1 MNPVTT
7 TEKTG
12 QVKTARENPLL
23 QLQKLGQSVWLDF
36 IRRNLITSGE
46 LKRLIDEDGLR
57 GITSNPSIFE
67 KAIAGSTD
75 YTDFLGQ
82 LQAQNL
88 SASEI
93 YERIAIRDIQDAADR
108 LRPVYDS
115 TNRRDGYVSL
125 EVSPTLARNTQST
138 IAEARRL
145 WKTVARENV
154 MIKVPGTPE
163 GVPAIRQLIGEGIN
177 INITLLFAQEAHI
190 QVAEA
195 YMDGLETLQAAGK
208 DLSKIA
214 SVASFFVSRID
225 SLADSIISAR
235 LKNASSPQEKKLLE
249 GLLGKLAVA
258 NAKQAYRNYEE
269 LISKPRWKALAA
281 HGAQTQRLL
290 WASTSTKNPSYSD
303 VLYVDDLIG
312 PDTVN
317 TMPPATMDAF
327 RDHGHVERTID
338 KDLAAADQTMAS
350 LAKAGI
356 SVQEITEKLLDEG
369 IRLFEDAF
377 EKLLSA
383 VELKKQHPAE
393 AKPKVQCQYCDFP
406 APMKQAVD
414 ATLED
419 WQKNDKVN
427 RLWKGDKSLW
437 TNSDEDHWLGW
448 LHVAEDQAAH
458 LKNLAEAAADA
469 IRAGFKHILLLGMGG
484 SSLCPDVLK
493 TTFGKQLG
501 YPELHV
507 LDSTDPAQIA
517 NIESQIDVAK
527 TLFIVSSKS
536 GSTLEPNIFKQYF
549 FDRAQKKG
557 SKENPGQQFI
567 AITDPGSKMQ
577 QVAEA
582 DRFRHVFPGVPSIGG
597 RYSALSNFGM
607 VPAAIMGL
615 DVRRLLD
622 RTEEMIQACAPTV
635 PAAENPGLILG
646 AVLGTL
652 GTSGRDKVTLITSP
666 GIHDLGAWLE
676 QLLAE
681 STGKQGKGLIPV
693 DRETLGPPEVYGSD
707 RVFIYLR
714 LENDPDPGQDKAVE
728 VLRNAGQPV
737 VRIDIPD
744 VYDIGQEFFRW
755 EIATAVAGSIIG
767 IDAFNQPDV
776 EASKVAT
783 RELTA
788 EYEKTGKLPAETPM
802 FEEEGIKLFTD
813 ERNAGNLKNLAGKQL
828 SLNSL
833 LRAHLSQLGPGDYFA
848 LLAYLEMN
856 REHEDRL
863 QEIRH
868 RVRDRKRVA
877 TCLGFGPR
885 FLHSTGQAYKGGP
898 NSGVFLQ
905 VTCDDAVDLPV
916 PGQKYT
922 FGVVKAAQA
931 RGDFQVLVERKRRA
945 LRVHLAKDV
954 KSGLERLGQAVDGGL
969 PGK

>member
-7 TEKTG
+7 PEKTG
-12 QVKTARENPLL
+12 QVKSARENPLL
-23 QLQKLGQSVWLDF
+23 LLEKLGQSVWLDF

-46 LKRLIDEDGLR
+46 LQRLIDQDSLR

-75 YTDFLGQ
+75 YTDLLQQ
-82 LQAQNL
+82 LRAQNL
-88 SASEI
+88 GASEI

-115 TNRRDGYVSL
+115 TKRRDGYVSL
-125 EVSPTLARNTQST
+125 EVSPTLARNTQGT
-138 IAEARRL
+138 ITEARRL
-145 WKTVARENV
+145 WKTVSRENV

-177 INITLLFAQEAHI
+177 INVTLLFSQNAHVE
-190 QVAEA
+190 VAHA
-195 YMDGLETLQAAGK
+195 FLDGLETLQAAGK
-208 DLSKIA
+208 DISKVA

-225 SLADSIISAR
+225 SLVDSLIAAR
-235 LKNASSPQEKKLLE
+235 LKNATNPQEKKLLE
-249 GLLGKLAVA
+249 SLPGKVAVA

-269 LISKPRWKALAA
+269 IVSGQRWKALAE

-290 WASTSTKNPSYSD
+290 WASTSTKNPSYRD
-303 VLYVDDLIG
+303 VLYVEDLIG

-327 RDHGHVERTID
+327 RDHGQADRTID
-338 KDLAAADQTMAS
+338 KDLAAADETMAN

-356 SVQEITEKLLDEG
+356 SMHDVTEKLLEEG
-369 IRLFEDAF
+369 IQLFADAF

-383 VELKKQHPAE
+383 VEMKKKDPAQ

-406 APMKQAVD
+406 AALKQGVD

-437 TNSDEDHWLGW
+437 ANSDEDQWLGW

-458 LKNLAEAAADA
+458 LKDLTDAAEDAA
-469 IRAGFKHILLLGMGG
+469 RAGFQHILLLGMGG
-484 SSLCPDVLK
+484 SSLCPDVLR
-493 TTFGKQLG
+493 TTFGQQVG
-501 YPELHV
+501 YPTLHV
-507 LDSTDPAQIA
+507 LDSTDPAQIKS
-517 NIESQIDVAK
+517 IESQINVPK

-549 FDRAQKKG
+549 FDRAQQQG
-557 SKENPGQQFI
+557 SKDSAGRQFI

-577 QVAEA
+577 QVAEG
-582 DRFRHVFPGVPSIGG
+582 DHFRHIFFGVPSIGG

-607 VPAAIMGL
+607 VPAAVMGL
-615 DVRRLLD
+615 NVRRLLD

-635 PAAENPGLILG
+635 PAGENPGVILG

-652 GTSGRDKVTLITSP
+652 AKAGRDKVTLITSP
-666 GIHDLGAWLE
+666 AIHDLGAWLE

-681 STGKQGKGLIPV
+681 STGKQGHGLIPV
-693 DRETLGPPEVYGSD
+693 DREQLGPPDVYGND
-707 RVFIYLR
+707 RIFVYLR
-714 LENDPDPGQDKAVE
+714 LENDADARQDADIE
-728 VLRNAGQPV
+728 ALRKAGQPV

-767 IDAFNQPDV
+767 INAFNQPDV
-776 EASKVAT
+776 EASKIAT
-783 RELTA
+783 RELTSQ
-788 EYEKTGKLPAETPM
+788 YEKTGKLPAETPIW
-802 FEEEGIKLFTD
+802 EEDGIKLFTD
-813 ERNAGNLKNLAGKQL
+813 ERNAANLKNLAGKQL
-828 SLNSL
+828 SLNNL
-833 LRAHLSQLGPGDYFA
+833 VRAHLSQLGPGDYFA

-856 REHEDRL
+856 PEHENRL

-868 RVRDRKRVA
+868 QVRDRKHVA

-905 VTCDDAVDLPV
+905 LTCDDAVDLPV

-931 RGDFQVLVERKRRA
+931 RGDFQVLAERGRRA
-945 LRVHLAKDV
+945 LRVHFTKDV
-954 KSGLERLGQAVDGGL
+954 KTGLERLGKAVV
-969 PGK
+969 